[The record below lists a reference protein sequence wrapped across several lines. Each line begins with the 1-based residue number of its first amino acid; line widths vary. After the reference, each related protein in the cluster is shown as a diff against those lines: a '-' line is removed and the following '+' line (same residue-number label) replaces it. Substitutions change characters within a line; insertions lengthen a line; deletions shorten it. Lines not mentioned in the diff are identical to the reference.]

1 MHGKSAPIE
10 RQPFPFPYSLFNW
23 NKFSLWLVRDWAG
36 LLFPFVTEI
45 HRIDSRAS
53 RLPSPQRTAPDKIV
67 VVKHCRYCISHFPS
81 QPSSFP
87 SSVSVYPLSSLVSVL
102 TPPLLPPSDFS
113 NLLPPLLPPLLL
125 HIYHAH
131 PPLPP
136 SISFL
141 ILFISFFFF
150 FPTFRPGTSF
160 SSHFPFSF
168 SRLYLHSFSFSHQ
181 SPPFALPFSHF
192 HLLDLRLGQ

>member
-10 RQPFPFPYSLFNW
+10 RQPFPFPYSLFTGIN
-23 NKFSLWLVRDWAG
+23 LVCGLSVTG
-36 LLFPFVTEI
+36 LLFPIVTEI

-67 VVKHCRYCISHFPS
+67 VVKHCRYDTIFLTSLPS
-81 QPSSFP
+81 PPLPFFCLCLSSFLASLRLDP
-87 SSVSVYPLSSLVSVL
+87 SLAS
-102 TPPLLPPSDFS
+102 PSDFS

-150 FPTFRPGTSF
+150 PTFRPGTSF
-160 SSHFPFSF
+160 SSHFPFPF
-168 SRLYLHSFSFSHQ
+168 SLLYLHSFSFSHQ
-181 SPPFALPFSHF
+181 SPPLCIAIFS
-192 HLLDLRLGQ
+192 LSPS